1 MKKALLISYRFPPQG
16 GGGVQRTL
24 KYVKFLREH
33 GWEPVV
39 QTARGP
45 VWPVWDES
53 LLAEVPA
60 GVAIHHTPVLE
71 PERLEK
77 LVLAALRPLLGK
89 SRRAGVPATVA
100 PPLVA
105 AGASGATTAARP
117 SKPRPRRP
125 HPLRQLRDWIYGRL
139 FVPDAQRVWGPLA
152 VAHGIMIARRGGVDL
167 IYTSSPPNSVHSIGG
182 RIARR
187 LGLPWV
193 ADFRDPWTDGPRRR
207 RSYAGNP
214 RREKREAEQER
225 WVMRHADR
233 IVVSAPALRERF
245 LEKYDFLRPEHV
257 CVLTNGFDRDDL
269 AASEREQSGL
279 EPGLFHLTGTGNIEA
294 MVDMRPCFEAIAEA
308 CVEHPDL
315 GHALRVNLVGA
326 KKGQWDAEIARL
338 GLGERVRYTGW
349 VSHARAIRFL
359 RDSQL
364 LLMCQL
370 VEEGGGGEKLSGKF
384 FEYLATGKPVLAL
397 TVPGLTSKI
406 LGETGVGHVHAPV
419 DKDGIKA
426 TLVRAF
432 AARAASPRADPAV
445 VARYDRRVLA
455 SQLAALFDEVVAEHG
470 QAGSRPAAPAAGPA
484 HARGNESGDGSP
496 ATWSE
501 PHAASG
507 GMQP

>member
-71 PERLEK
+71 PERLET
-77 LVLAALRPLLGK
+77 LALAALRPLLARP
-89 SRRAGVPATVA
+89 RRSGARGAAT
-100 PPLVA
+100 PLA
-105 AGASGATTAARP
+105 ASGAPT
-117 SKPRPRRP
+117 SPRPRKAKAPRP
-125 HPLRQLRDWIYGRL
+125 HPLRQLRDWIYGRI
-139 FVPDAQRVWGPLA
+139 FVPDPQRVWGPLA
-152 VAHGIMIARRGGVDL
+152 VAHGIMIARRGGADL

-214 RREKREAEQER
+214 RREKREAAQES

-245 LEKYDFLRPEHV
+245 LEKYDFLLPERVH
-257 CVLTNGFDRDDL
+257 VLTNGFDRDDL
-269 AASEREQSGL
+269 VASEREQSGL

-294 MVDMRPCFEAIAEA
+294 MIDMTPFFEGVAEA
-308 CVEHPDL
+308 CAEHPEL
-315 GHALRVNLVGA
+315 GRGLRVNLVGA
-326 KKGQWDAEIARL
+326 KKGQWDAVIARL
-338 GLGERVRYTGW
+338 GLSERVRYTGW

-397 TVPGLTSKI
+397 TVPGLTATI
-406 LGETGVGHVHAPV
+406 LRETGVGHIHAPA
-419 DKDGIKA
+419 DKEGIKA

-432 AARAASPRADPAV
+432 ATRSASPESDPTV
-445 VARYDRRVLA
+445 VARFDRRILA
-455 SQLAALFDEVVAEHG
+455 GQLAALFDEVLAERGRAGRLPAVATPDPAQARES
-470 QAGSRPAAPAAGPA
+470 AGSV
-484 HARGNESGDGSP
+484 GSP
-496 ATWSE
+496 ATWTD
-501 PHAASG
+501 PHATSG
-507 GMQP
+507 GIQP